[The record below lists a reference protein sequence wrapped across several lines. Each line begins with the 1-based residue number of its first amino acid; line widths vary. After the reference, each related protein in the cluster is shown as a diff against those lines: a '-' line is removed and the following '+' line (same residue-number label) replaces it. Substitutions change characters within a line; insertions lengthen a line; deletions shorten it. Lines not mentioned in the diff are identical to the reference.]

1 MLALLMPGAAAV
13 ALMGALTGCG
23 GGGGGGT
30 TATATV
36 RGRIMLVTTA
46 AAPSPAATVTAGG
59 ATATTGADGSFV
71 LTAVPIT
78 TTRIAVTATGMKA
91 LSQALPTLEAGKTT
105 DLADI
110 YLSDV
115 GYTAD
120 ITTRVVRSDT
130 LAAIAGA
137 TVLVSGL
144 SAVSGADGAVS
155 ITGLPVGLG
164 GPQLQVGV
172 ARATGFED
180 KAIVFDLPLGA
191 GSNTVGDIVLS
202 PPVGEIP
209 PGPSNIRGKVT
220 WAGGAGFG
228 GTSVSLLARPGG
240 GVIAS
245 GITQDAGD
253 YGFWAPAGSYTVV
266 AIRSGYA
273 EARKDCDLARPDVP
287 IQVDLTLTAAP

>member
-1 MLALLMPGAAAV
+1 MLALLTVGATAAA
-13 ALMGALTGCG
+13 LSGCG

-30 TATATV
+30 TLTAVV
-36 RGRIMLVTTA
+36 RGRIMLVTTG

-59 ATATTGADGSFV
+59 ATAATAADGSFV
-71 LTAVPIT
+71 LAAVPVT

-91 LSQALPTLEAGKTT
+91 LNQTLPTLSAGKTT

-120 ITTRVVRSDT
+120 IATRVVRSDT
-130 LAAIAGA
+130 AAAVAGA

-144 SAVSGADGAVS
+144 TAVSGADGSVS
-155 ITGLPVGLG
+155 IAGLPVGLG
-164 GPQLQVGV
+164 GPLVQVGV
-172 ARATGFED
+172 AKATGYED
-180 KAIVFDLPLGA
+180 KAIIFDLPLGA
-191 GSNTVGDIVLS
+191 GANSVGDIVLS

-209 PGPSNIRGKVT
+209 PGPSTIRGKVT
-220 WAGGAGFG
+220 WTGGTAFG
-228 GTSVSLLARPGG
+228 GTSVSLLSRPGG
-240 GVIAS
+240 VVVAN

-266 AIRSGYA
+266 ATRSGYA

-287 IQVDLTLTAAP
+287 IQVDLTLTPAP

>member
-1 MLALLMPGAAAV
+1 MLAVLTAV
-13 ALMGALTGCG
+13 ALVGALSGCG
-23 GGGGGGT
+23 GGGGGGA
-30 TATATV
+30 TATAII

-59 ATATTGADGSFV
+59 ATATTAADGSFV
-71 LTAVPIT
+71 LTAVPVT
-78 TTRIAVTATGMKA
+78 TTRITVTATGMKA

-130 LAAIAGA
+130 TAAIAGA

-144 SAVSGADGAVS
+144 SVVSGADGIVS

-164 GPQLQVGV
+164 GAQLQVGV

-180 KAIVFDLPLGA
+180 KAIIFDLPLGA
-191 GSNTVGDIVLS
+191 GANSVGDIVLS
-202 PPVGEIP
+202 PPVGDIP
-209 PGPSNIRGKVT
+209 GGPSNIRGKVT
-220 WAGGAGFG
+220 WTGGTAFG

-240 GVIAS
+240 AVIAS

-266 AIRSGYA
+266 AVRTGYA
-273 EARKDCDLARPDVP
+273 EAR
-287 IQVDLTLTAAP
+287 